1 VSIVSKPG
9 VARSVFGV
17 HTNYLPADEHGPGD
31 PLEKVPELSRRARG
45 VPVWAALKSLG
56 RSGTISMVE
65 QLAAH
70 AKSLAEGM
78 AQIPGAEI
86 LNDVVFTQV
95 CVSFGNDERTRRVV
109 ERVLADGVTWMS
121 GSRWRGRD
129 VLRISVS
136 NWSTDSADVEQSLA
150 SVRRAATAVVP
161 AAGC

>member
-1 VSIVSKPG
+1 
-9 VARSVFGV
+9 
-17 HTNYLPADEHGPGD
+17 
-31 PLEKVPELSRRARG
+31 
-45 VPVWAALKSLG
+45 
-56 RSGTISMVE
+56 MVE